1 MDNNSLET
9 GLLLGDDSG
18 TTTNQNNIP
27 LGEVAGDESTGARY
41 FFNRLSTFGGIFDW
55 GGGVTQNGNEEF
67 VGMSFAR
74 GMTEAL
80 GLNYESDNAWT
91 KSLIDSYVYAEEKSG
106 REGDIPMPAGFAR
119 EKRFWRVTILSGVM
133 GIIMGFMG
141 VGFMNAAEYVPKVWI
156 DNGEFDDVEDCY
168 YNAGK
173 LYWIAIPSLTGLV
186 VGLIR
191 WRFEYPFNL
200 PGLFAEIRDY
210 HVEPKWSPQTF
221 LLSAA
226 SLAGGANLGPE
237 QALSNLGGGLAT
249 YVAEHYPQ
257 DSMDGDD
264 RKLLVLSGMSAALGA
279 LFPTPLLAVLMI
291 HELGSPPRAYME
303 SIVILS
309 TGAVVSFV
317 LYYWL
322 IEYTKVEYF
331 QRQFFL
337 TYSWNFELSQCGTAV
352 FIGIISG
359 VISLTQVIV
368 LGICKQVFTRIR
380 LRLERNSFMQ
390 NIIPPVLGGLLIGV
404 INYALPLTVG
414 SGQLALPAV
423 IKYGHNY
430 VANPIE
436 IPPIPPDVIPSDI
449 PIPTLP
455 KGSITPGLLVCTAF
469 AKLFLLGV
477 SMNCGFVG
485 GFVFPTILI
494 GAISGVLF
502 YQWFSTLP
510 LGMCVACFIS
520 AVPAGIV
527 PMPFTLAGLTIFIL
541 FNGLYQTVPVYIATL
556 MSYTVVCGTGIF
568 TALALRSQK
577 QMAKEQQVTQNSS
590 RGNSEPTTHGNEEKS
605 FAVDR
610 YLGATGQTIRRQ
622 HAGSAPPS

>member
-1 MDNNSLET
+1 
-9 GLLLGDDSG
+9 
-18 TTTNQNNIP
+18 
-27 LGEVAGDESTGARY
+27 
-41 FFNRLSTFGGIFDW
+41 
-55 GGGVTQNGNEEF
+55 
-67 VGMSFAR
+67 
-74 GMTEAL
+74 MTEAL

-119 EKRFWRVTILSGVM
+119 EKRFWRVTILSGVL

-141 VGFMNAAEYVPKVWI
+141 VGFMNAAEYVPKFWI
-156 DNGEFDDVEDCY
+156 DNGEFDDVEDCD

-173 LYWIAIPSLTGLV
+173 LYWIAIPPLTGLV

-226 SLAGGANLGPE
+226 SLAGGASLGPE

-322 IEYTKVEYF
+322 VEYTEVEYF

-368 LGICKQVFTRIR
+368 LGICKQIFTRIR

-423 IKYGHNY
+423 IKYG
-430 VANPIE
+430 
-436 IPPIPPDVIPSDI
+436 
-449 PIPTLP
+449 
-455 KGSITPGLLVCTAF
+455 SIGPGLLVCTAF

-577 QMAKEQQVTQNSS
+577 QMDKEQQVTQNSS